1 VDKASLEKRLQELG
15 IYQDFF
21 YRKELKSLCQ
31 LLHPGEV
38 LNCILTGVNEANR
51 KMVVITDERIL
62 IIFAAALGSGE
73 IQVIKR
79 SAVTDYYFDKKLLR
93 SAAYIATPENEFLF
107 TGVQGNLKELF
118 DWAMTRP
125 IPDLRGTENT
135 AG

>member
-1 VDKASLEKRLQELG
+1 MNKASLEKRLQELG

-31 LLHPGEV
+31 LLHPDEV

-73 IQVIKR
+73 VQVIKR
-79 SAVTDYYFDKKLLR
+79 SAVTDYGFEKKLFR
-93 SAAYIATPENEFLF
+93 SSAYIASPGTFFEF
-107 TGVQGNLKELF
+107 TGVQGSLKELF
-118 DWAMTRP
+118 NWAMTRP
-125 IPDLRGTENT
+125 LPDLRESENT